1 MNLNLHAS
9 QSGDAVLNAL
19 NLYFSKNPEGNFK
32 LAHFKIFPGKVRS
45 RKIWTVKPMTS
56 QAKSILPK
64 TFQKLGLRRHD
75 FRRFWTLFWNE
86 PFSKLLARQRLHLCS
101 SFECRFWF
109 YSFDEPEAVWAQSIY
124 KKQYGETSLCYNKVQ
139 DACDNLNHVGYSSR
153 DQFNIFHISK
163 CYHLV

>member
-1 MNLNLHAS
+1 MNLHVS

-32 LAHFKIFPGKVRS
+32 LAHFKIFSGKVQS
-45 RKIWTVKPMTS
+45 NLNQFFPIFFLEF
-56 QAKSILPK
+56 ILK
-64 TFQKLGLRRHD
+64 RAIFT
-75 FRRFWTLFWNE
+75 
-86 PFSKLLARQRLHLCS
+86 KLLVQQRLHLCS

-109 YSFDEPEAVWAQSIY
+109 YSFDEPEAVWAQSTY

-153 DQFNIFHISK
+153 DQFIIFHISK
-163 CYHLV
+163 RHHLEWW